1 MKFFNYNIVPIDEYK
16 EPILANIL
24 CIKSYLGK
32 ERCKDFLNFLIQKN
46 DREKIINKLE
56 EYINILN
63 IDTAN
68 VKILQFAII
77 VLFNY
82 INANLESVCSTYNI
96 DQGHLDNFQ
105 ENHVYDLVKQQTLE
119 EINKF
124 MSL

>member
-1 MKFFNYNIVPIDEYK
+1 MKFFNYNVVPIDEYK

-32 ERCKDFLNFLIQKN
+32 ERCKDLLNFLIQGN

-56 EYINILN
+56 EYVNISN
-63 IDTAN
+63 IDNEN
-68 VKILQFAII
+68 VKILQFVII

-82 INANLESVCSTYNI
+82 INGNLENVCSTYNI
-96 DQGHLDNFQ
+96 DQGHLVDFK
-105 ENHVYDLVKQQTLE
+105 ENHVHELVKQETLE
-119 EINKF
+119 EIKKF